1 MTQRVPADAR
11 LGRTHT
17 GKKIGYRVL
26 NLSRSSFS
34 AFTTKG
40 VEETGIPG
48 HYVVLGG
55 IEAPDA
61 GGYIVWGTK
70 GEDIAEASIE
80 PAPPDQAA
88 DMLKRIA
95 AMLDSLS
102 ERILHAISLLSVP
115 APAVEM
121 QSNQVQLDTTQLE
134 AAVTRLAEMA
144 EAATQLRRAVII
156 AEHMSGNLK
165 QYADTMARVQEVEA
179 DQRRKLVAI
188 DDFLR
193 TVKEALA

>member
-11 LGRTHT
+11 LGRTHA

-26 NLSRSSFS
+26 NLSRSTFA
-34 AFTTKG
+34 AFTRANV
-40 VEETGIPG
+40 VETSIPG
-48 HYVVLGG
+48 HYTIMSG

-102 ERILHAISLLSVP
+102 ERILHAVSLLP
-115 APAVEM
+115 APVAEM
-121 QSNQVQLDTTQLE
+121 QGGPVRVDTAGLD
-134 AAVTRLAEMA
+134 AAIARLADMA